1 MALRGYR
8 RLVPAPLDDL
18 LALAVSM
25 AEEAGRLLLDGLA
38 RDRVVVETKT
48 TGTDMVTE
56 MDRASEALIVDR
68 LRAAR
73 PTDGVVGEEGADH
86 RGTSGVDWIIDP
98 LDGTT
103 NYLYGFLSF
112 GVSVAASVDGV
123 VAVGAVRDPVHG
135 ETFSAVRGGGA
146 FVNGRALSGLAAG
159 APPTLATALV
169 GTGFS
174 YSSARRAEQA
184 VMLSRVLPAVRD
196 IRRAGAAAVDLCWVG
211 AGRLDAFYEH
221 GLQPWDWAAGGLIAS
236 EAGARAEVLDGDLHV
251 AAPPHLFDG
260 LVALVNGS

>member
-1 MALRGYR
+1 M
-8 RLVPAPLDDL
+8 PSPSPLDDL
-18 LALAVSM
+18 VALAVSV

-56 MDRASEALIVDR
+56 MDRASEALIVGR

-73 PTDGVVGEEGADH
+73 PFDGVVGEEGADH

-112 GVSVAASVDGV
+112 GVSVAAAVDGV
-123 VAVGAVRDPVHG
+123 VSVGAVCDPVHG
-135 ETFSAVRGGGA
+135 ETFSAVLGGGA
-146 FVNGRALSGLAAG
+146 FVNGRPLPRLAAG
-159 APPTLATALV
+159 LPPTLATALI

-184 VMLSRVLPAVRD
+184 VMLARVLPAVRD
-196 IRRAGAAAVDLCWVG
+196 IRRAGAAALDLCWVG
-211 AGRLDAFYEH
+211 AGRLDGFFEH
-221 GLQPWDWAAGGLIAS
+221 GLQPWDWATGGLVAL
-236 EAGARAEVLDGDLHV
+236 EAGARAEVVEGDLHV
-251 AAPPHLFDG
+251 AAPAHLFDD
-260 LVALVNGS
+260 LVSLVNGRG